1 MSYKNKRTFC
11 VTVRTYVQP
20 WSGFVRIGANLP
32 TVGGPAW
39 GQYAGFPSAD
49 NFITIP
55 DAGNTFPP
63 DPADGASYQLF
74 NGDAMSMLLIAPVDC
89 RLVGI
94 SMAMESDRQWYAGY
108 STVTGFRFGAVKT
121 SLPGPGETAVD
132 GEATTTWTVIGILE
146 TSPAWQIVDAT
157 PDHCLEYSV
166 SLDSSDGDVERG
178 ECVGIVIQATGTVDS
193 SYLKS
198 GSHYG
203 VLTLT
208 FDID

>member
-11 VTVRTYVQP
+11 VTVRTYTQA
-20 WSGFVRIGANLP
+20 WSGSVRIGANLP
-32 TVGGPAW
+32 TGGGPIW
-39 GQYAGFPSAD
+39 GAYAGYPSAD

-55 DAGNTFPP
+55 DAGNAFPP
-63 DPADGASYQLF
+63 DPAAAASASLF
-74 NGDAMSMLLIAPVDC
+74 NSDAMSMLLIAPVDC

-94 SMAMESDRQWYAGY
+94 SMAMEGYTQWYAGY

-121 SLPGPGETAVD
+121 SLPGPGEAAVD
-132 GEATTTWTVIGILE
+132 GLATTTWTVIGILE
-146 TSPAWQIVDAT
+146 TSPAWQTADST
-157 PDHCLEYSV
+157 PEHCLEYSV

-178 ECVGIVIQATGTVDS
+178 ECVGIVIQAIGTVDS